1 MRPIRTKT
9 PPFDSAQANVLTD
22 VKCITK
28 QQYSSD
34 LWPLKV
40 KRNCFDIVDKLLKII
55 KLIKNA
61 VRLTLITLVSLV
73 FSFSA
78 VYQWIRLTF
87 LFILIVF

>member
-1 MRPIRTKT
+1 M
-9 PPFDSAQANVLTD
+9 D

-28 QQYSSD
+28 QQNSSD

-40 KRNCFDIVDKLLKII
+40 KRVCIVDKSLKII

-61 VRLTLITLVSLV
+61 VVRFLITFVSLV

-78 VYQWIRLTF
+78 VYQWICLIF